1 MIKNF
6 FLQTL
11 TKTRRRP
18 FEYIKCYLHEKR
30 CTSRAISSKYKIF
43 RSREIYMQANFMFL
57 IQQGLCKFVLYIT
70 LQKQIYKYTNCWV
83 FWTFLSNTKL
93 FEYKIHIGF
102 NSTYWKTARL
112 ILIYEGKTLWYILK
126 QRLEVWY
133 LHNFAQ
139 KPSNKS
145 SKIFQGFAN

>member
-1 MIKNF
+1 MRKDVQAGPLVPSTKSFVVEKFTCKQILCFLFNRGYANLYYILPCKNRYISI
-6 FLQTL
+6 L
-11 TKTRRRP
+11 TAGYD
-18 FEYIKCYLHEKR
+18 EL
-30 CTSRAISSKYKIF
+30 SS
-43 RSREIYMQANFMFL
+43 L
-57 IQQGLCKFVLYIT
+57 IQK
-70 LQKQIYKYTNCWV
+70 
-83 FWTFLSNTKL
+83 

-102 NSTYWKTARL
+102 YSTYWKTARL
-112 ILIYEGKTLWYILK
+112 ILIYDGKTLWYILK

>member
-70 LQKQIYKYTNCWV
+70 CQKQKYKYTNCWV
-83 FWTFLSNTKL
+83 FWTFLSDTKL
-93 FEYKIHIGF
+93 R
-102 NSTYWKTARL
+102 TTARL